1 MIKQMRKLA
10 EVDRL
15 DDELRKDTYTDQNSL
30 FSVKQVFKKR

>member
-15 DDELRKDTYTDQNSL
+15 DDELRKDTYTDQNAL
-30 FSVKQVFKKR
+30 FPVKQVFKKR